1 LAKLKNV
8 KLEQVLAYPVASTPL
23 SDEVARV
30 LTERYGA
37 NAHPDHLV
45 KLRCEEISS
54 LLDVARHTQTVVV
67 AVRALAPDLVELK
80 MQPPLNA
87 NARFGWVSL
96 KSRTESPL
104 ARLLFQ
110 AARNSVTHG

>member
-1 LAKLKNV
+1 M
-8 KLEQVLAYPVASTPL
+8 
-23 SDEVARV
+23 
-30 LTERYGA
+30 LTRSHRQTGRFNRIA
-37 NAHPDHLV
+37 LV
-45 KLRCEEISS
+45 IFHRQQELCKPRNFVPA
-54 LLDVARHTQTVVV
+54 DVARHTQTVVV

-110 AARNSVTHG
+110 AALNSVAHG